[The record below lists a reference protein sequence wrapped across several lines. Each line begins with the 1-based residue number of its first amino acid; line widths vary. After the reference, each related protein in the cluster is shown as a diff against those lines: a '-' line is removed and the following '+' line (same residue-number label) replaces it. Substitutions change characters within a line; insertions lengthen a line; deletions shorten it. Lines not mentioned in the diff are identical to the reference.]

1 MPKWWLPRGQVDLND
16 GVLTEL
22 PSLWINL
29 KVKADSSQAGVLSQ
43 EDLYGV
49 ESPLLPQISAS
60 SNDHLGWP
68 SLTHRPLIRE
78 LHSVSGISPALRGRE
93 TRFLPQL
100 PPDTRSP
107 VVFLQERES
116 PSEGE

>member
-1 MPKWWLPRGQVDLND
+1 MLPRIMPLWSIKAGFLSLAIPPQTPRLNFLMLGVLKYFNLPAMPTWWLPRGQVDLND

-29 KVKADSSQAGVLSQ
+29 KVKADSSQARVLSQ

-60 SNDHLGWP
+60 SNDQASPTGHL
-68 SLTHRPLIRE
+68 
-78 LHSVSGISPALRGRE
+78 
-93 TRFLPQL
+93 
-100 PPDTRSP
+100 
-107 VVFLQERES
+107 
-116 PSEGE
+116 SENSTV